1 MYLMMPPKA
10 YLRSPEENPTLNYFP
25 HSWALLIWNNWNADD
40 KIEQGG
46 IVMFPFIFSSLP
58 AFVFLIIFPSLFKH
72 LSKNDH
78 YRFNSLYGFRSTK
91 AVKNASNWQYSQLQY
106 ARSSYLFG
114 SIQLALSILLKGF
127 FSFSDDSFLL
137 LNTLIFFSLL
147 LVQFFYVNSKLDS
160 SQ

>member
-1 MYLMMPPKA
+1 
-10 YLRSPEENPTLNYFP
+10 
-25 HSWALLIWNNWNADD
+25 
-40 KIEQGG
+40 
-46 IVMFPFIFSSLP
+46 MFPFIFSSLP

-72 LSKNDH
+72 LSKSEH
-78 YRFNSLYGFRSTK
+78 YRFSSLYGFRSTK
-91 AVKNASNWQYSQLQY
+91 AVKDASNWQYSQLQY
-106 ARSSYLFG
+106 SRSSYLFG
-114 SIQLALSILLKGF
+114 SFQLALSILLKGS